1 MPDLPPIVILPTT
14 DRPLPTPSLTVAE
27 ERSIWSDFLT
37 LKISANTQ
45 RAYVKAVGDFF
56 ERVYQQPASPHTIAK
71 FLTLNQSEAIFQVLN
86 YRRQLIE
93 ANLAPSTINVRLS
106 AIKSLVDYARKMGEC
121 HFHLTDVPGIKNE
134 TYRDTTGIGVEE
146 FKGAISLPDRS
157 TAIGARDYAILRL
170 MWDNALRRNEIHLLN
185 VGDFIPTGQLNIL
198 GKGKIQ
204 KTAIDL
210 TPGTTDAIAQWL
222 EWRDETSPDDPLSC
236 RTQPGAEKCAEVSS
250 ASNFSKRGNLPVDAP
265 LFISLSRNQ
274 YGHRLDGSNIYRLV
288 RKFSE
293 SAGIEKVV
301 SPHRIRHSAITAYLD
316 NSDGNIRAAQALSRH
331 ANLNTLTRYDDNRQQ
346 YQKKASNTLGDL
358 LTETPDSSLEES

>member
-1 MPDLPPIVILPTT
+1 MPDLPPIVIVSTNQ
-14 DRPLPTPSLTVAE
+14 PLPTPLLTPDE
-27 ERSIWSDFLT
+27 ERSIWSDFLS

-56 ERVYQQPASPHTIAK
+56 ERVYQQPASPNTIAK
-71 FLTLNQSEAIFQVLN
+71 FLTLTQSEAVFQVLN

-121 HFHLTDVPGIKNE
+121 HFNLADVPGIKNE
-134 TYRDTTGIGVEE
+134 TYRDTTGIGIEE

-170 MWDNALRRNEIHLLN
+170 LWDNALRRNEIHSLN
-185 VGDFIPTGQLNIL
+185 VGDFIPTGQLKIL

-210 TPGTTDAIAQWL
+210 TSGATEAISEWL
-222 EWRDETSPDDPLSC
+222 DWREELEPND
-236 RTQPGAEKCAEVSS
+236 
-250 ASNFSKRGNLPVDAP
+250 P

-293 SAGIEKVV
+293 AAGVEKVV

-346 YQKKASNTLGDL
+346 YQKTASDTLENL
-358 LTETPDSSLEES
+358 LTDDPGEES